1 MKEKDR
7 VYCFRIK
14 NCLCLCGLYG
24 ELYAFCRCIS
34 GQAIVYT
41 GDTCEKQHIDGGIL
55 GVLIGGAAG
64 IIALT
69 AAIIAVIYRQ
79 N

>member
-1 MKEKDR
+1 M
-7 VYCFRIK
+7 
-14 NCLCLCGLYG
+14 
-24 ELYAFCRCIS
+24 
-34 GQAIVYT
+34 YT

-55 GVLIGGAAG
+55 AVLIGGAAG
-64 IIALT
+64 TIALT

>member
-1 MKEKDR
+1 LLKNEKNAR
-7 VYCFRIK
+7 VV
-14 NCLCLCGLYG
+14 
-24 ELYAFCRCIS
+24 FCRCVS

-41 GDTCEKQHIDGGIL
+41 GDTCEKQHFDGGIL

-64 IIALT
+64 TVVLT
-69 AAIIAVIYRQ
+69 VAIIAVIYRQ